1 MKMLFR
7 SIAVASALL
16 IAAGS
21 ANAQSNLVLFIS
33 SPGDYI
39 GQGQTYVTTNY
50 ADFSFSGTAT
60 GISVGAFGYGFTFVP
75 GTGNLGVGTYPNTTR
90 WPFNGGGPGMDI
102 SGNGRGCNTE
112 CGSFQ
117 VLEFH
122 TNDAGQVDHLWLTY
136 SNKCECNFAPMTG
149 EIRYNSQLAPATPV
163 PKTIRVPADYTT
175 IQAALNAASL
185 LTVDT
190 VLVSPG
196 TYNEAVNFNGKR
208 AVLISA
214 GGPGVTSIVP
224 PSGSVGVTLVSGE
237 TADAVVSGF
246 TVANA
251 STGISI
257 SGASPTIVSNVIVN
271 CGTGVNCNFASPIVS
286 YNQIFGSSGNALHLN
301 GAATPLVEGNI
312 IRTNHGGIGM
322 FAAGSPVIR
331 NNFLQGNIG
340 DAMNMVNQSDANII
354 QNVIVENTGNG
365 IYWLVPSGARG
376 PWVINNTIARN
387 GASGIFADGFDAAA
401 LIENNIILGA
411 PALSVG
417 TFNDNNPPVVQF
429 NDLYG
434 SGGAAYS
441 GAITNMTG
449 IAGNISADPLFTC
462 VPGDDYHLLAG
473 SPAIDA
479 GTNGAPQLPGADIEG
494 TSRELAGLTNGTAV
508 VDMGAYEFN
517 PTFPPTPCIYVNCPA
532 NIVVA
537 AAPGQNS
544 AVVNYPAPTGATVAT
559 ITSSPASGS
568 VFPGGTNIVT
578 CTATYGSNSVNC
590 SFTITVLIPP
600 NINNSPTSTNVS
612 AGQSFSLAVTPGGT
626 APFTYRWI
634 FENSTIIGATGSTL
648 TVSNAQ
654 AINEGIYRAVVANS
668 AGSVTSAVMSVR
680 VAPTAPTILS
690 NPVSLSLP
698 ASSNATFSVTAVGS
712 QPLGYQWYFKGLAIT
727 GATGP
732 QYALSGIQATNSGG
746 YQAVVANALGSATSM
761 VATLT
766 VTPLLPYFTTQPV
779 GAQLN
784 AGSSRTLTGLANGS
798 QPIGYQWQRNGA
810 NLPGATQTS
819 LALTNLSLG
828 DSGAY
833 ALVAANLAGSTTSA
847 VAQLTVNQN
856 PTVLQPLTNQ
866 VVDVSNTVV
875 LSVSAA
881 GGPPLSYA
889 WQFNGQPIASSSAT
903 LTLTNVQPW
912 QSGYYRVTITNQYGS
927 ISSTGRV
934 SVLGLSCLV
943 TAWGDNSGGQ
953 TNVPANLGDVIA
965 VAGGDYHSVALHHD
979 GTLAA
984 WGYNGDGQALAP
996 TNVLRFVTLAAGAAH
1011 NLAVTEN
1018 GSVVAWGRN
1027 DAGQRNVPIGIS
1039 NLVVSVAAGD
1049 SHSLALLSGGT
1060 VAGWGDNSFG
1070 QISIPQGL
1078 TGVRAIAA
1086 GREHSLALRANGTV
1100 AAWGYNTY
1108 GQATAPR
1115 SVTNAIG
1122 IAAGYLHSVALLSDG
1137 AVVVWGDNTF
1147 GQTNVPAS
1155 ASNIVAVAAGD
1166 FYTLA
1171 LRADGTLVSWGDNS
1185 FGQTNIPAGLNNAV
1199 NVACGNYHSLAL
1211 TPSLGI
1217 LQATTSGSQLILRW
1231 NSVGV
1236 LQSSPTPFGPF
1247 TDVGCQGTSFTNVD
1261 LSSPAKFFRLRR

>member
-1 MKMLFR
+1 MKMLFH
-7 SIAVASALL
+7 SSAVALALFL
-16 IAAGS
+16 AAGS
-21 ANAQSNLVLFIS
+21 TKAQSNLVLFIS

-39 GQGQTYVTTNY
+39 GQGQTYVTTNS

-75 GTGNLGVGTYPNTTR
+75 GTGNLGVGAYPNTAR

-122 TNDAGQVDHLWLTY
+122 TNDTGQVDHLWLTY
-136 SNKCECNFAPMTG
+136 SNKCECSFAPMTG
-149 EIRYNSQLAPATPV
+149 EIRYNSQLAPAAPV
-163 PKTIRVPADYTT
+163 PKTIRVPADSAT
-175 IQAALNAASL
+175 IQAGINSASL
-185 LTVDT
+185 FGVDT

-196 TYNEAVNFNGKR
+196 TYFENINFNGKAVNVMSANGPQVTIIDGNNTG
-208 AVLISA
+208 AVLTFSN
-214 GGPGVTSIVP
+214 GEGKN
-224 PSGSVGVTLVSGE
+224 SVIR
-237 TADAVVSGF
+237 GF
-246 TVANA
+246 TIQHGSA
-251 STGISI
+251 SFGAGITLQ
-257 SGASPTIVSNVIVN
+257 GTSPTIISNIFQN
-271 CGTGVNCNFASPIVS
+271 NSQGGGGFGAAIGGNGASPIVLQ
-286 YNQIFGSSGNALHLN
+286 NIFRNNTADSQYLSGVVSFVNGSS
-301 GAATPLVEGNI
+301 PLIANNI
-312 IRTNHGGIGM
+312 FQKNSCRAI
-322 FAAGSPVIR
+322 
-331 NNFLQGNIG
+331 
-340 DAMNMVNQSDANII
+340 NMTLP
-354 QNVIVENTGNG
+354 TGNTP
-365 IYWLVPSGARG
+365 I
-376 PWVINNTIARN
+376 VINNTIVSNSVGIRVDARVDTTAHFYLN
-387 GASGIFADGFDAAA
+387 NLLAGNSVGLEVDFGSPANYPRWAYNLVFGGQNYSGIPDQT
-401 LIENNIILGA
+401 
-411 PALSVG
+411 G
-417 TFNDNNPPVVQF
+417 TN
-429 NDLYG
+429 
-434 SGGAAYS
+434 
-441 GAITNMTG
+441 
-449 IAGNISADPLFTC
+449 GNISADPLFTC
-462 VPGDDYHLLAG
+462 LLNDDYHLLAG

-494 TSRELAGLTNGTAV
+494 TPRVLAGITNGTAV
-508 VDMGAYEFN
+508 VDIGAYEFN
-517 PTFPPTPCIYVNCPA
+517 PAFPPSPCIYVNCPA

-544 AVVNYPAPTGATVAT
+544 AVVNYPAPTGATVAS

-590 SFTITVLIPP
+590 SFTITVLVPP
-600 NINNSPTSTNVS
+600 SVTNSPVSTNVS
-612 AGQSFSLAVTPGGT
+612 AGQSFSLSVTPGGT

-634 FENSTIIGATGSTL
+634 FENSTITGATGNIL

-654 AINEGIYRAVVANS
+654 AANEGIYRAIVANS
-668 AGSVTSAVMSVR
+668 VGSVTSAVMSVR
-680 VAPTAPTILS
+680 VVPTAPTILS

-727 GATGP
+727 GATSP
-732 QYALSGIQATNSGG
+732 QYSLSGIQASNSGG
-746 YQAVVANALGSATSM
+746 YQAVVANALGSATSS

-766 VTPLLPYFTTQPV
+766 VTPTVPYFTTQPA
-779 GAQLN
+779 GAQLS
-784 AGSSRTLTGLANGS
+784 AGSSRTFTGLANGS
-798 QPIGYQWQRNGA
+798 QPISYQWQRNGT

-819 LALTNLSLG
+819 LALTNLTLG

-833 ALVAANLAGSTTSA
+833 ALVAANLAGSATSA
-847 VAQLTVNQN
+847 VAQLIVFQN
-856 PTVLQPLTNQ
+856 PIVLQSLTNQ

-875 LSVSAA
+875 LAVGAA
-881 GGPPLSYA
+881 GSPPLGYG
-889 WQFNGQPIASSSAT
+889 WQFNGQPINSSSST

-927 ISSTGRV
+927 VSSTGRV
-934 SVLGLSCLV
+934 SVLGLPCLV

-953 TNVPANLGDVIA
+953 TNAPANLGDVIA
-965 VAGGDYHSVALHHD
+965 VGGGDYHSVALRHD
-979 GTLAA
+979 GTLVA
-984 WGYNGDGQALAP
+984 WGYNGDGQTLAP
-996 TNVLRFVTLAAGAAH
+996 TNALRFVTLAAGAAH

-1027 DAGQRNVPIGIS
+1027 DAGQRNVPVGIS
-1039 NLVVSVAAGD
+1039 NSVVSVAAGD

-1078 TGVRAIAA
+1078 TGVRAITA

-1108 GQATAPR
+1108 GQATVPTGM
-1115 SVTNAIG
+1115 SNATG
-1122 IAAGYLHSVALLSDG
+1122 IAAGYLHSVALLSNG
-1137 AVVVWGDNTF
+1137 TVVVWGDNTF

-1171 LRADGTLVSWGDNS
+1171 LRADGTLVSWGDDG
-1185 FGQTNIPAGLNNAV
+1185 FGQTDFPAGLSNVV

-1211 TPSLGI
+1211 TPAIGT
-1217 LQATTSGSQLILRW
+1217 LQASTAASQLILRW
-1231 NSVGV
+1231 NGIGV
-1236 LQSSPTPFGPF
+1236 LQWSPSPSGPF

-1261 LSSPAKFFRLRR
+1261 MSTPAKFFRLRR